1 MKVKN
6 REDAR
11 QRTEILVE
19 LRKQHAEG
27 ARRAQQLFKA
37 QQSVRKML
45 ERAMQDAPQ
54 SVPQLAERTGI
65 PAHEV
70 LWHIAAM
77 KKYGSVEETGIDES
91 GDYYLYGLSKETEA

>member
-6 REDAR
+6 KEDAR

-19 LRKQHAEG
+19 LRKQHGEG
-27 ARRAQQLFKA
+27 VRRAQQLFKA

-70 LWHIAAM
+70 LWHVAAM
-77 KKYGSVEETGIDES
+77 KKYGAVEETGIDES
-91 GDYYLYGLSKETEA
+91 GDYYLYGLSKEAKA